1 MCNKT
6 WLVFS
11 FSQPANRQSGRVKVL
26 RRLAALGAVGLKNG
40 LYVLPFS
47 EVHHEQF
54 VWLAGEVEQGGGEA
68 VFFECAA
75 IATMTDAAV
84 AAAFCRVRD
93 EAYGVLAEEAR
104 AALAAAAGGEADKEL
119 AARLRRLTRRYEAER
134 AIDFFAAAKGPA
146 VAELLEALA
155 ARLAGRSAP
164 GEDDIPRCDPAE
176 YQGRVWLTRPGL
188 YVDRLAS
195 FWLVRRFID
204 PAAAIAYADP
214 LAPPP
219 PDAVAFDMAGAAF
232 THLGP
237 RITFEVMRAA
247 FGLAEAIPERLVA
260 VLRAVDLGDFEAAPP
275 ETAGIKRL
283 LDGLCAVAPDDASRL
298 EQGFVLLDALA
309 ASYQQS

>member
-40 LYVLPFS
+40 LYVLPWS
-47 EVHHEQF
+47 QSHHEQF

-93 EAYGVLAEEAR
+93 EAYGLLADEAR
-104 AALAAAAGGEADKEL
+104 AALAAAAEGGGDKES

-134 AIDFFAAAKGPA
+134 AIDFFAAPKGPV
-146 VAELLEALA
+146 VAELLGILA
-155 ARLAGRSAP
+155 ARLAGE
-164 GEDDIPRCDPAE
+164 GESGDGDIPRCDPAE

-195 FWLVRRFID
+195 FWLVRRFVD
-204 PAAAIAYADP
+204 PGAAIAYADP

-219 PDAVAFDMAGAAF
+219 PGTVAFDMAGAPF
-232 THLGP
+232 THVGP
-237 RITFEVMRAA
+237 RITFEVLRAA
-247 FGLAEAIPERLVA
+247 FGLSETIPERLAA
-260 VLRAVDLGDFEAAPP
+260 VLRAVDLGDFESAPP
-275 ETAGIKRL
+275 ETAGVKRL
-283 LDGLCAVAPDDASRL
+283 LDGLCAAASDDAARL
-298 EQGFVLLDALA
+298 EQGFILFDALA
-309 ASYQQS
+309 ASYKQS